1 MVAKK
6 KPETLKGNPW
16 WSLSYALTSLKNYPV
31 RNMGIALVLAIGI
44 ALPTTVFV
52 WTNTGTELVVNEY
65 FQEESYQMALNPRA
79 GESFESSNLL
89 EAQSTALGSAF
100 IEYAHLVPSTIGI
113 LTGDFFNGWSQYSM
127 LGMNYVQGIKD
138 MRVIITTNAVLA
150 NWSRDFTWRGNFS
163 LTSGQVLVSEQF
175 VGYAHEVHN
184 ITIDVG
190 TTINMDL
197 LRYGARG
204 DLLGSPTSLG
214 QYPVE
219 NLLVVGVYEI
229 KDLGSIIGASF
240 PSITRQNWD
249 PLGIERDIVLGI
261 TDSVI
266 ILEDEVETEVVDE
279 ITGRGFF
286 LPVVLL
292 RPSESGLLQYGA
304 QSIGTNLAAFKIQ
317 LEEQYPHL
325 IVDGLSEIWKLEAF
339 INTYLQSQILTIIAF
354 PVLIMS
360 LMLTVFTSET
370 SISRRKGEISAL
382 RSKGA
387 SFNQVFSTFMWESM
401 FLSALGFILGVSLS
415 YVMAP
420 LIGASTG
427 LFSFDPNRYV
437 DFFSHISFPPLA
449 IIIAATIAL
458 YLPASYLMHVS
469 RRIDVSE
476 VGQPTTGYASEDTED
491 VGIWRYVIGLAIVLI
506 ALLIMPELVTPT
518 GSMAIVEVLVAALLL
533 FVASY
538 LGSRAMRL
546 VTARVSG
553 GTSFLLGEKSLYL
566 SQSLRKRKG
575 QFIPLLV
582 ILTLTLTTTT
592 MMLIQS
598 SSFEATLQNELR
610 YSIGAD
616 MRIES
621 DPTSLNFNQ
630 TLLSYPGILEA
641 TPAIETWAQVG
652 TQRFF
657 LEGVDAQAYMRIG
670 IFSERSFVNN
680 DSVTVLAALATVQNG
695 IVISEY
701 YGTLWNKTIGDV
713 VQIHYGTINGT
724 TFNEF
729 EVVGLMRSAPGFG
742 VASTHDISGASFA
755 SQFGFQVAQGGF
767 ALVNLDFLSMRTL
780 IDTSSLFFVDT
791 VCYTDI
797 TAIIDAIEAEK
808 NTHVFTLET
817 FDVSAESNSIQLFLS
832 GIQGLT
838 MISFIL
844 CAAMGLVAIALFL
857 GSAVMERKP
866 EYAIFRALGGTKKQ
880 VVSMVFGEFAGSVV
894 AAITISVFL
903 GIVFGYVMSILTLG
917 LSPFA
922 PVLPEVLSFPFTMM
936 MVVLSL
942 ESVVLLMSTYL
953 PARRAGSTDPA
964 SVLRNL

>member
-1 MVAKK
+1 MMAKK
-6 KPETLKGNPW
+6 KTETLKGNPW

-52 WTNTGTELVVNEY
+52 WTSTGTELVVNEY
-65 FQEESYQMALNPRA
+65 FQEESYQLALNPRA

-100 IEYAHLVPSTIGI
+100 VEYAHLVPSTIGI
-113 LTGDFFNGWSQYSM
+113 LTGDFFHGWSQYSM
-127 LGMNYVQGIKD
+127 LGMNYVNGIKD
-138 MRVIITTNAVLA
+138 MRVIITTSEVLG
-150 NWSRDFTWRGNFS
+150 NWSRDFTWRGDFS
-163 LTSGQVLVSEQF
+163 LSSGQVLVSEQF
-175 VGYAHEVHN
+175 VGYAHEVYN

-190 TTINMDL
+190 TTIDMDL
-197 LRYGARG
+197 LRYGTRG
-204 DLLGSPTSLG
+204 DQSGTPTSLG
-214 QYPVE
+214 LYPIA
-219 NLLVVGVYEI
+219 NLMVVGIYEI
-229 KDLGSIIGASF
+229 KDVGSIIGASF

-266 ILEDEVETEVVDE
+266 ILEDEVEPEVVDE
-279 ITGRGFF
+279 VTGVGFF

-304 QSIGTNLAAFKIQ
+304 QNIGTNLAAFKIQ
-317 LEEQYPHL
+317 LEEQYPGI

-339 INTYLQSQILTIIAF
+339 ITTYLQSQILTIIAF

-401 FLSALGFILGVSLS
+401 FLSALGFILGVGLS

-437 DFFSHISFPPLA
+437 EFISHTAFPPLA
-449 IIIAATIAL
+449 IIIAAAIAL
-458 YLPASYLMHVS
+458 YLPASY
-469 RRIDVSE
+469 
-476 VGQPTTGYASEDTED
+476 YASEDTED
-491 VGIWRYVIGLAIVLI
+491 VGIWRYVIGLAVVLI
-506 ALLIMPELVTPT
+506 ALLIMPEVITPI
-518 GSMAIVEVLVAALLL
+518 GSMAIAEVLIAALLL
-533 FVASY
+533 FAASY

-621 DPTSLNFNQ
+621 DPKLLHFNQ

-641 TPAIETWAQVG
+641 TPTIETWAQVG

-657 LEGVDAQAYMRIG
+657 LEGVDAQAYKRIG
-670 IFSERSFVNN
+670 LFSESSFVNN
-680 DSVTVLAALATVQNG
+680 DSVTVLATLASVQNG

-701 YGTLWNKTIGDV
+701 YGTLWNKTVGDS
-713 VQIHYGTINGT
+713 VQIHYGAINGT
-724 TFNEF
+724 TYNEF

-791 VCYTDI
+791 VCYADMTDI
-797 TAIIDAIEAEK
+797 IDTIEVEK

-844 CAAMGLVAIALFL
+844 CAAMGLIAIALFL

-866 EYAIFRALGGTKKQ
+866 EYAVFRALGGTKKQ

-903 GIVFGYVMSILTLG
+903 GIVFGYAMSILTLG
-917 LSPFA
+917 LSPFV

-936 MVVLSL
+936 MVVLLL

>member
-1 MVAKK
+1 MVTKK
-6 KPETLKGNPW
+6 KAETLKGNPW

-52 WTNTGTELVVNEY
+52 WTTTGTELIVNEY
-65 FQEESYQMALNPRA
+65 FQEESYQMALNPKT
-79 GESFESSNLL
+79 GESLESSNLL
-89 EAQSTALGSAF
+89 GAQSTALGSDF
-100 IEYAHLVPSTIGI
+100 IEHAHLVPSTIGI
-113 LTGDFFNGWSQYSM
+113 LTGDFFHGWSEYSM
-127 LGMNYVQGIKD
+127 LDMNYVKGIKD
-138 MRVIITTNAVLA
+138 MRVIITTNEVLA
-150 NWSRDFTWRGNFS
+150 NWSRDFTWRGAFS
-163 LTSGQVLVSEQF
+163 LSPGQVLVSERF
-175 VGYAHEVHN
+175 VSYAHEVHN

-190 TTINMDL
+190 TTIDMDL

-204 DLLGSPTSLG
+204 NQFGTPSSLG

-219 NLLVVGVYEI
+219 NLMIVGVYEI
-229 KDLGSIIGASF
+229 KDLGSIIGTSF
-240 PSITRQNWD
+240 LSITRQNWD
-249 PLGIERDIVLGI
+249 PLGIERDIILGI

-266 ILEDEVETEVVDE
+266 ILEDEVGAEVVDE
-279 ITGRGFF
+279 VAGRGFF

-292 RPSESGLLQYGA
+292 RPSESGLLKYGV
-304 QSIGTNLAAFKIQ
+304 QNIGTNLAALKIQ
-317 LEEQYPHL
+317 LEEQYPGI
-325 IVDGLSEIWKLEAF
+325 IVDGLSEIWKLESF
-339 INTYLQSQILTIIAF
+339 ITTYLQSQILTIIAF

-401 FLSALGFILGVSLS
+401 FLSALGFILGIGLS

-427 LFSFDPNRYV
+427 LFSFDPDRYAK
-437 DFFSHISFPPLA
+437 FILHIAFPPLG
-449 IIIAATIAL
+449 IIIAGAIAL

-476 VGQPTTGYASEDTED
+476 VGQPTTAAASEDTED
-491 VGIWRYVIGLAIVLI
+491 VGIWRYVIGLAVVLI
-506 ALLIMPELVTPT
+506 ALLIMPEVLAPT
-518 GSMAIVEVLVAALLL
+518 GAMAIAEVLVAAFLL
-533 FVASY
+533 FIASY

-566 SQSLRKRKG
+566 SQSLRRRKG

-621 DPTSLNFNQ
+621 DPKSLNFNQ
-630 TLLSYPGILEA
+630 TLLNYPGILEA
-641 TPAIETWAQVG
+641 TPIVETWAQVG
-652 TQRFF
+652 TQQFF
-657 LEGVDAQAYMRIG
+657 LEGVDAQAYKRIG
-670 IFSERSFVNN
+670 IFSEMSFVNN
-680 DSVTVLAALATVQNG
+680 DSVTVLTALASVQNG
-695 IVISEY
+695 IVISDY
-701 YGTLWNKTIGDV
+701 YGTLWNKTVGDS
-713 VQIHYGTINGT
+713 VQIHYGTVNAT
-724 TFNEF
+724 TYNKF

-755 SQFGFQVAQGGF
+755 SQFGFQVVRGGF

-780 IDTSSLFFVDT
+780 IDTSSLFLVDT
-791 VCYTDI
+791 VCYADM
-797 TAIIDAIEAEK
+797 IDVIDTIEVER

-817 FDVSAESNSIQLFLS
+817 FDVSVESNSIQLFLS

-844 CAAMGLVAIALFL
+844 CAAMGLTAIALFL

-866 EYAIFRALGGTKKQ
+866 EYAVFRALGSTKKQ
-880 VVSMVFGEFAGSVV
+880 VISMVFGEFAGSVV

-903 GIVFGYVMSILTLG
+903 GIVFGYTMSILTLG
-917 LSPFA
+917 LSPFV
-922 PVLPEVLSFPFTMM
+922 PVLPEVLSFPFIMM

-942 ESVVLLMSTYL
+942 ESVVMLLSTYL

-964 SVLRNL
+964 SILRNL

>member
-1 MVAKK
+1 MVSKK
-6 KPETLKGNPW
+6 KAEILKGNPW

-52 WTNTGTELVVNEY
+52 WTSTGTELVVNEY
-65 FQEESYQMALNPRA
+65 FQEESYQMALIPRVS
-79 GESFESSNLL
+79 ESIESSNLL
-89 EAQSTALGSAF
+89 DAQSTALGSDY
-100 IEYAHLVPSTIGI
+100 IDYAHLVLSAIGI
-113 LTGDFFNGWSQYSM
+113 LTGDFFHGWSQYAM
-127 LGMNYVQGIKD
+127 RDMNYVKGIKD
-138 MRVIITTNAVLA
+138 MRVIITSNEVLA
-150 NWSRDFTWRGNFS
+150 NWSRDFTWLGNFS
-163 LTSGQVLVSEQF
+163 LSLGQVLVSEQF
-175 VGYAHEVHN
+175 VSYAHDVHN
-184 ITIDVG
+184 ITIDIG
-190 TTINMDL
+190 TTIDMDL
-197 LRYGARG
+197 LQYAARG
-204 DLLGSPTSLG
+204 DEFGTPTSLG
-214 QYPVE
+214 QHPVE
-219 NLLVVGVYEI
+219 HLMVVGIYEI
-229 KDLGSIIGASF
+229 KNPGSIIGTSF

-249 PLGIERDIVLGI
+249 PMALERDIVLGI
-261 TDSVI
+261 ADSVI
-266 ILEDEVETEVVDE
+266 ILEDEVGTEVVD
-279 ITGRGFF
+279 IVAGRSSFT
-286 LPVVLL
+286 PVVLL
-292 RPSESGLLQYGA
+292 RPSESGLLEHGA
-304 QSIGTNLAAFKIQ
+304 QNIGTNLAALKIQ
-317 LEEQYPHL
+317 IEEQYPGVV
-325 IVDGLSEIWKLEAF
+325 VDGLSEIWKLEAF
-339 INTYLQSQILTIIAF
+339 ITTYLQSQILTIIAF

-382 RSKGA
+382 RAKGA

-401 FLSALGFILGVSLS
+401 FLSALGFILGVGLS
-415 YVMAP
+415 YIMAP

-427 LFSFDPNRYV
+427 LFSFDPVRYAV
-437 DFFSHISFPPLA
+437 FISHIAFPPLG
-449 IIIAATIAL
+449 IIIAAAIAL

-476 VGQPTTGYASEDTED
+476 VGQPTTGAASEDTED
-491 VGIWRYVIGLAIVLI
+491 AGIWRYVIGLAVVLI
-506 ALLIMPELVTPT
+506 ALLIMPEVIIPT
-518 GSMAIVEVLVAALLL
+518 GAMAVAEVLVAALLL

-621 DPTSLNFNQ
+621 DPKPLSFNQ
-630 TLLSYPGILEA
+630 TLLSYAGIFEA
-641 TPAIETWAQVG
+641 TPVVETRAQVG
-652 TQRFF
+652 THRFF
-657 LEGVDAQAYMRIG
+657 LEGVDAQAYKRIG
-670 IFSERSFVNN
+670 IFSESSFVNN
-680 DSVTVLAALATVQNG
+680 DSETVLTALASVQNG

-701 YGTLWNKTIGDV
+701 YGTLWNKTVGDT
-713 VQIHYGTINGT
+713 VQIDYSTVNTT

-742 VASTHDISGASFA
+742 VASTNDISGASFA
-755 SQFGFQVAQGGF
+755 SQFGFQVINGF

-791 VCYTDI
+791 VYYSDMTDI
-797 TAIIDAIEAEK
+797 IDTIEVER
-808 NTHVFTLET
+808 NTHVFTFET
-817 FDVSAESNSIQLFLS
+817 FDMSAESNSIELFLT

-844 CAAMGLVAIALFL
+844 CAAMGLIAIALFL
-857 GSAVMERKP
+857 GSAVMEREP
-866 EYAIFRALGGTKKQ
+866 EYAVFRALGGTKKQ
-880 VVSMVFGEFAGSVV
+880 VISMVFGEFAGSVV
-894 AAITISVFL
+894 AAIAISVFL
-903 GIVFGYVMSILTLG
+903 GAVFGYAMSILTLG
-917 LSPFA
+917 LSPFV
-922 PVLPEVLSFPFTMM
+922 PVLPEVLSFPFMM
-936 MVVLSL
+936 MTVVLSL

>member
-1 MVAKK
+1 VAKK
-6 KPETLKGNPW
+6 KAETLKGNPW

-44 ALPTTVFV
+44 ALPTSVFV
-52 WTNTGTELVVNEY
+52 WTTTGTELVVNEY
-65 FQEESYQMALNPRA
+65 FQEASYQMALNPRA
-79 GESFESSNLL
+79 GESFASSNLL
-89 EAQSTALGSAF
+89 EAQSTALGSDF
-100 IEYAHLVPSTIGI
+100 VESAHLVPSTIGI
-113 LTGDFFNGWSQYSM
+113 LTGDFFHGWSQYSM
-127 LGMNYVQGIKD
+127 VDINYVKGIKD
-138 MRVIITTNAVLA
+138 MRVIITTNEVLA
-150 NWSRDFTWRGNFS
+150 NWSRDFTWRGTFS
-163 LTSGQVLVSEQF
+163 LSTGQVLVSEQF
-175 VGYAHEVHN
+175 VDYAHDVHN
-184 ITIDVG
+184 ITIDIG
-190 TTINMDL
+190 TTIDMDL
-197 LRYGARG
+197 LRYGGRG
-204 DLLGSPTSLG
+204 DQFGTPTSLG

-219 NLLVVGVYEI
+219 HLLVVGVYET
-229 KDLGSIIGASF
+229 KDLGSILSTSF
-240 PSITRQNWD
+240 PSITRLNWD
-249 PLGIERDIVLGI
+249 PMALSRDVVLGI
-261 TDSVI
+261 SDSVI
-266 ILEDEVETEVVDE
+266 ILDDEVGADVVDVVV
-279 ITGRGFF
+279 GRGFF
-286 LPVVLL
+286 TPVVLL
-292 RPSESGLLQYGA
+292 RPSESGLLRQGA
-304 QSIGTNLAAFKIQ
+304 RNIGTNLAALKIQ
-317 LEEQYPHL
+317 LEEQYPDVV
-325 IVDGLSEIWKLEAF
+325 VDGLSEIWKLEAF
-339 INTYLQSQILTIIAF
+339 ITTYLQSQILTIIAF

-401 FLSALGFILGVSLS
+401 FLSALGFVLGLGLS
-415 YVMAP
+415 YIMAP

-427 LFSFDPNRYV
+427 LFSFDPSRYAV
-437 DFFSHISFPPLA
+437 FMSHISFPPLS
-449 IIIAATIAL
+449 IIIAGAIAL

-476 VGQPTTGYASEDTED
+476 VGQPTTGGASEDTED
-491 VGIWRYVIGLAIVLI
+491 VGIWRYVIGLAAVLL
-506 ALLIMPELVTPT
+506 ALLIMPEVITPI
-518 GSMAIVEVLVAALLL
+518 GAMAIAEVLVAALLL
-533 FVASY
+533 FAASY

-598 SSFEATLQNELR
+598 SSFEATIQNELG

-621 DPTSLNFNQ
+621 DPKPLHFSQ
-630 TLLSYPGILEA
+630 TLLNYPGILEA
-641 TPAIETWAQVG
+641 TPTIETWAQVG
-652 TQRFF
+652 AQRFF
-657 LEGVDAQAYMRIG
+657 LEGVDPSAYMRIG
-670 IFSERSFVNN
+670 SFSESSFVNN
-680 DSVTVLAALATVQNG
+680 DSVTVLTALASVQNG
-695 IVISEY
+695 IVISEH
-701 YGTLWNKTIGDV
+701 YGTLWNKTVGDIV
-713 VQIHYGTINGT
+713 RIQYGSINGT
-724 TFNEF
+724 TYNEF
-729 EVVGLMRSAPGFG
+729 EVVGLMHSAPGFG

-755 SQFGFQVAQGGF
+755 SQFGFQVINGF

-780 IDTSSLFFVDT
+780 IDTSSLFLVDT
-791 VCYTDI
+791 VGYTNMTDI
-797 TAIIDAIEAEK
+797 IATIEVER

-844 CAAMGLVAIALFL
+844 CAAMGLIAIALFL
-857 GSAVMERKP
+857 GSAVMEREP
-866 EYAIFRALGGTKKQ
+866 EYAVFRALGATKKQ

-894 AAITISVFL
+894 AAIAISVFL
-903 GIVFGYVMSILTLG
+903 GVVFGYAMSILTLG
-917 LSPFA
+917 LSPFI
-922 PVLPEVLSFPFTMM
+922 PVLPEVLSFPFMMM

-942 ESVVLLMSTYL
+942 ESVVMLLSTYL
-953 PARRAGSTDPA
+953 PARKAGSTDPA

>member
-6 KPETLKGNPW
+6 NAETLKGNPW

-65 FQEESYQMALNPRA
+65 FQEESYQMALNPKA
-79 GESFESSNLL
+79 GESLESSNLL
-89 EAQSTALGSAF
+89 EAQSTALGSDF
-100 IEYAHLVPSTIGI
+100 VEYAHLVPSTIGI
-113 LTGDFFNGWSQYSM
+113 LTGDFFHGWSQYSM
-127 LGMNYVQGIKD
+127 FDMNYVQGIKD
-138 MRVIITTNAVLA
+138 MRVIITTSEVLA
-150 NWSRDFTWRGNFS
+150 NWSRDFTWRGVFS
-163 LTSGQVLVSEQF
+163 LSPGQVLVSEQF
-175 VGYAHEVHN
+175 VSYAHEVHN

-190 TTINMDL
+190 TTIDMDL

-204 DLLGSPTSLG
+204 DQFGSPISLG

-219 NLLVVGVYEI
+219 NLVVVGVYEI
-229 KDLGSIIGASF
+229 KDLGSIICASF

-249 PLGIERDIVLGI
+249 PLGIKRDIILGI

-266 ILEDEVETEVVDE
+266 ILEDEVGVDVVDE
-279 ITGRGFF
+279 VAGRGFF
-286 LPVVLL
+286 QPVVLL

-304 QSIGTNLAAFKIQ
+304 QNIGTNLAAFKIQ
-317 LEEQYPHL
+317 LEEQYPG
-325 IVDGLSEIWKLEAF
+325 IVVDGLSEIWKLESF
-339 INTYLQSQILTIIAF
+339 ITTYLQSQILTIIAF

-401 FLSALGFILGVSLS
+401 FLSALGFILGVGLS

-427 LFSFDPNRYV
+427 LFSFDPARYAE
-437 DFFSHISFPPLA
+437 FISHIAFPPLG
-449 IIIAATIAL
+449 IIIAAAIAL

-476 VGQPTTGYASEDTED
+476 VGQPSTGAASEDTED
-491 VGIWRYVIGLAIVLI
+491 ASIWRYAIGLAVVLV
-506 ALLIMPELVTPT
+506 ALLVMPEVITPT
-518 GSMAIVEVLVAALLL
+518 GAMAIAEVLAAALLL
-533 FVASY
+533 FIASY

-592 MMLIQS
+592 MMMIQS

-621 DPTSLNFNQ
+621 DPKSLNFNQ

-641 TPAIETWAQVG
+641 TPTVETWAQVG
-652 TQRFF
+652 AQQFF
-657 LEGVDAQAYMRIG
+657 LEGVDAHAYKRIG
-670 IFSERSFVNN
+670 IFSESSFVNN
-680 DSVTVLAALATVQNG
+680 DSMTVLTALASVQNG

-701 YGTLWNKTIGDV
+701 YGTLWNKTVGDL
-713 VQIHYGTINGT
+713 VQIHYGAINT
-724 TFNEF
+724 TTYNQF

-755 SQFGFQVAQGGF
+755 SQFGFQVARGGF

-791 VCYTDI
+791 TCYADMTDI
-797 TAIIDAIEAEK
+797 IDTIEVER

-844 CAAMGLVAIALFL
+844 CAAMGLTAIALFL
-857 GSAVMERKP
+857 GSAVMEREP
-866 EYAIFRALGGTKKQ
+866 EYAVFRALGSTKKQ
-880 VVSMVFGEFAGSVV
+880 VISMVFGEFAGSVV
-894 AAITISVFL
+894 AAITISVLL
-903 GIVFGYVMSILTLG
+903 GIVFGYTMSILTLG
-917 LSPFA
+917 LSPFV
-922 PVLPEVLSFPFTMM
+922 PVLPEVLSFPFIMM
-936 MVVLSL
+936 MAVLSL
-942 ESVVLLMSTYL
+942 ESVVMLLSTYL

>member
-6 KPETLKGNPW
+6 KVETLKGNPW

-31 RNMGIALVLAIGI
+31 RNIGIALVLAIGI
-44 ALPTTVFV
+44 TLPTTVFV
-52 WTNTGTELVVNEY
+52 WTTTGTELIVNEY
-65 FQEESYQMALNPRA
+65 FQEESYQMALNAKP

-89 EAQSTALGSAF
+89 EAQSTAVGSDF
-100 IEYAHLVPSTIGI
+100 IEYAHRVPSTIGI
-113 LTGDFFNGWSQYSM
+113 LTGDFFYGWSEYSM
-127 LGMNYVQGIKD
+127 LGMNYVEGIKD
-138 MRVIITTNAVLA
+138 MRVVITTTEVLA

-163 LTSGQVLVSEQF
+163 LSLGQVLVSEQF
-175 VGYAHEVHN
+175 VNYANEVHN

-190 TTINMDL
+190 TTIDMDL

-204 DLLGSPTSLG
+204 DQVGTPTSLG
-214 QYPVE
+214 RYPIQ

-229 KDLGSIIGASF
+229 NDPGSIIGTSF

-249 PLGIERDIVLGI
+249 PLGIERDIILGI

-266 ILEDEVETEVVDE
+266 ILEDEVGAEVVDE
-279 ITGRGFF
+279 VAGRGFF

-292 RPSESGLLQYGA
+292 RPSESGLLRHGA
-304 QSIGTNLAAFKIQ
+304 QNIGTNLAAFKIQ
-317 LEEQYPHL
+317 LEEQYPN
-325 IVDGLSEIWKLEAF
+325 IDVDGLSEIWKLESF
-339 INTYLQSQILTIIAF
+339 ITTYLQSQILTIIAF

-370 SISRRKGEISAL
+370 SISRRKGEISSL
-382 RSKGA
+382 RAKGA

-401 FLSALGFILGVSLS
+401 FLSALGFVLGLGLS
-415 YVMAP
+415 YIMAP

-427 LFSFDPNRYV
+427 LFSFDPNRYAV
-437 DFFSHISFPPLA
+437 FMSHISFPPLS
-449 IIIAATIAL
+449 IIIAGAIAL

-476 VGQPTTGYASEDTED
+476 VGQPTTGGASEDTED
-491 VGIWRYVIGLAIVLI
+491 VGIWRYVIGLAAVLL
-506 ALLIMPELVTPT
+506 ALLIMPEVVTPI
-518 GSMAIVEVLVAALLL
+518 GSMAIAEVLVATLLL
-533 FVASY
+533 FAASY

-553 GTSFLLGEKSLYL
+553 GTSFLFGEKSLYL

-598 SSFEATLQNELR
+598 SSFEATLQNELG

-621 DPTSLNFNQ
+621 DPKPLRFSQ
-630 TLLSYPGILEA
+630 TLLSYPGIFEA
-641 TPAIETWAQVG
+641 TPIVETWAQVG

-657 LEGVDAQAYMRIG
+657 LEGVDPLAYMRIG
-670 IFSERSFVNN
+670 SFSESSFVNN
-680 DSVTVLAALATVQNG
+680 DSVTVLTALASVQNG
-695 IVISEY
+695 IVISAY
-701 YGTLWNKTIGDV
+701 YGALWNKTVGDT
-713 VQIHYGTINGT
+713 VQIHYGAINGT
-724 TFNEF
+724 TYNEF
-729 EVVGLMRSAPGFG
+729 EVVGLMHSAPGFG

-755 SQFGFQVAQGGF
+755 SQFGFQIIGGF
-767 ALVNLDFLSMRTL
+767 AFVNLDFLSMRTL
-780 IDTSSLFFVDT
+780 IDTSSLFLVDT
-791 VCYTDI
+791 VSYTDM
-797 TAIIDAIEAEK
+797 TDIIATIEVEK

-844 CAAMGLVAIALFL
+844 CAAMGLIAIALFL
-857 GSAVMERKP
+857 GSAVMEREP
-866 EYAIFRALGGTKKQ
+866 EYAVFRALGGTKKQ

-894 AAITISVFL
+894 AAIAVSVFL
-903 GIVFGYVMSILTLG
+903 GVVFGYAMSILTLG
-917 LSPFA
+917 LSPFI
-922 PVLPEVLSFPFTMM
+922 PVLPEVLSFPFMMM

-942 ESVVLLMSTYL
+942 ESVVMLLSTYI